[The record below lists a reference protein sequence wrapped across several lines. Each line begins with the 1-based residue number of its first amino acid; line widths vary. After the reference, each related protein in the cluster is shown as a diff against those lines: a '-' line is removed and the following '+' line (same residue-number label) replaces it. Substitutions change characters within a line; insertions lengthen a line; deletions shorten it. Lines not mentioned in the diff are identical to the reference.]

1 VIPGLYRDRVIL
13 VFNLKLRVP
22 QGLAFETWE
31 TTDPHGR
38 GTGSSSRQPAGL
50 NPEGMPRGVK
60 GMSESAVIAEQRTHE
75 QKLDLLAAVAV
86 HVGLG
91 LKAGQELV
99 MTASLDVLPLA
110 RRITEQAY
118 RAGASLVTTLYNDD
132 EATLMR
138 YHFAPDES
146 FDHAAKWLY
155 DGMGAAF
162 KSGAARLAIAAGN
175 PMLLANE
182 DAGKVGRANRAVS
195 QAYRPALELI
205 TRHAINWTIVSGA
218 TAAWAAA
225 MFPGDAP
232 DVALARLWDAIFETT
247 RINCDDPVGAWKT
260 HDADLHRRAARLNE
274 KRYAALQYR
283 GPGTDFRLGLAD
295 DHLWLGGGTT
305 AGNGLYCIPNMP
317 TEEVFTTPHKDR
329 ADGTLTAT
337 KPLSHQGTMI
347 EGIQVRFEKGRI
359 VEMHASKGEEVL
371 QKLIDTD
378 DGARR
383 LGEVALVPH
392 SSPIAASG
400 MLFLNT
406 LFDENAASHIAL
418 GQSYSSCLREGDT
431 LTKELLAAR
440 GANESLIHVDWMIG
454 SGKLDIDGLTS
465 TGAVE
470 PLMRQGEWV

>member
-1 VIPGLYRDRVIL
+1 LPADLDSVSVKMGMRDMS
-13 VFNLKLRVP
+13 
-22 QGLAFETWE
+22 A
-31 TTDPHGR
+31 
-38 GTGSSSRQPAGL
+38 PAATAG
-50 NPEGMPRGVK
+50 
-60 GMSESAVIAEQRTHE
+60 QRTHE
-75 QKLDLLAAVAV
+75 EKLEMLAEVAV
-86 HVGLG
+86 RVGLG
-91 LKAGQELV
+91 LKLGQELV
-99 MTASLDVLPLA
+99 MTASLDALPLA

-118 RAGASLVTTLYNDD
+118 RAGASLVTTLYSDD

-146 FDHAAKWLY
+146 FDQAAKWLY

-162 KSGAARLAIAAGN
+162 KSGAARLAIAGGN
-175 PMLLANE
+175 PALLSSE
-182 DAGKVGRANRAVS
+182 DSGKVGRANRAVS

-205 TRHAINWTIVSGA
+205 TRHAINWTIVASA
-218 TAAWAAA
+218 TPAWAAA
-225 MFPGDAP
+225 MFPEDAP
-232 DVALARLWDAIFETT
+232 DVALAKLWDAIFATS
-247 RINCDDPVGAWKT
+247 RINGDDPVAAWKA

-274 KRYAALQYR
+274 KRYSALQYR

-329 ADGTLTAT
+329 ADGTVTAT

-359 VEMHASKGEEVL
+359 VEVHASRGQEVL

-378 DGARR
+378 EGARR

-418 GQSYSSCLREGDT
+418 GQAYSSCLRDGDR
-431 LTKELLAAR
+431 LTPEQLAAK
-440 GANESLIHVDWMIG
+440 GANDSLIHVDWMIG
-454 SGKLDIDGLTS
+454 SDKLDIDGVTAA
-465 TGAVE
+465 GVAE